1 MVYQVDDSLDRLNS
15 NVNYN
20 LASHLYGEVYT
31 EFCEELNIDCSY
43 KSEQQTIDTLKSFNR
58 PIFSMF
64 NLNCRSLSSCFSQ
77 LLTIIDNFKANNVE
91 PIYFTLQETW
101 VRPNHNLNFIQ
112 IDGYN
117 FHSKPRPQGRGGGVG
132 TYIKS
137 NFKVVELFPEFYEQN
152 SFESLILKANYNNFK
167 FISVNIYRTPSEETI
182 PLFLEKLLDL
192 LDKLDDFNCPVFI
205 AGDLNI
211 NVFLSVLPNSN
222 ASQLMDNFIAYGY
235 LNLILRATR
244 IQNHSYS
251 LIDLMLCKDFVQNLA
266 SSIVMPTDL
275 SDHYL
280 TILSFFENSFK
291 SNKKSNDLNKRK
303 LNDENL
309 ESLNNALNSVDW
321 TIVTSTQDVNLA
333 YERFLVIFKDLYNLH
348 CPLVTI
354 RQNKKYIPQQKYM
367 NTHLLKCKEFKD
379 MLFRTKT
386 NFPSIA
392 NKERYN
398 RYRNEYFRS
407 VRRAKKI
414 YYQGQ
419 IKKVGKDGRKLWGVL
434 REVLGVSKHSKEMDY
449 LEIGD
454 NRITDKV
461 EIANKFNE
469 HFSSLGRKLTPEIPT
484 TDKHFSDF
492 LPPRIEQS
500 LFIGPLSQLKTFEII
515 TNIKPKAS
523 KDIDEFSMKLL
534 IRTAAPISVPLCH
547 IYNTSI
553 STGTFPDLMKISKS
567 VIIYKSGPISEL
579 ESYRGVSMI
588 CSFSKPLERYIY
600 SEIYDFLEEQSF
612 FSPRQYGFRKNY
624 STCHNVL
631 NMLNLVS
638 QAFIDKKVCS
648 VVLLDIRKAFDLVDR
663 EILLS
668 KLSHYGIR
676 GTLLDWFRSYFDGR
690 AQRVYF
696 GGEYSTTLEDIVI
709 GVLQGSCL
717 GVLLFIIY
725 INDLEASCREAL
737 FNLFCDDTLLFLA
750 SKTFRELVDKLN
762 EVLPMAVSWY
772 NSNKL
777 LINSLKTKVIIFKSP
792 RQNINENDL
801 ELLEQFPV
809 FIDGNSYGEN
819 NQEKITKLEPI
830 DFNGDNGRER
840 WAKHLGVLLD
850 DKVSFKFHFGE
861 LQKKLQK
868 AIYSLRVMRH
878 LLDKRHL
885 KLLYFAYCHSLLDFS
900 IILFTGI
907 TESMATMIKKMQKKC
922 VRIIS
927 NSAATAPSAV
937 LFKQLGILPYAELR
951 DYNIM
956 LFMHKYQHGAQPEIF
971 DGQWTFRHQI
981 HNYNTRGRDE
991 FNVDTATKA
1000 FLFKSPLI
1008 QFPLIYNSLP
1018 NEIKNIRDF
1027 KQFKKKVFA
1036 YQLNKIT

>member
-1 MVYQVDDSLDRLNS
+1 M
-15 NVNYN
+15 
-20 LASHLYGEVYT
+20 YGEVYS
-31 EFCEELNIDCSY
+31 EFSDELNVQCNY
-43 KSEQQTIDTLKSFNR
+43 RSEQQAIEILKSFDR
-58 PIFSMF
+58 PTFSMF
-64 NLNCRSLSSCFSQ
+64 NLNCRSLSSCFNE
-77 LLTIIDNFKANNVE
+77 LLSIVDNFKEHNIE
-91 PIYFTLQETW
+91 PICFTVQETW

-112 IDGYN
+112 IEGYD
-117 FHSKPRPQGRGGGVG
+117 FYSKPRPQGRGGGVG
-132 TYIKS
+132 TYVKS
-137 NFKVVELFPEFYEQN
+137 NFKVVELFQDFYEQ
-152 SFESLILKANYNNFK
+152 SIFESIILKATYNNFK
-167 FISVNIYRTPSEETI
+167 FISVNIYRTPGEEFI
-182 PLFLEKLLDL
+182 QAFFNKLVDL
-192 LDKLDDFNCPVFI
+192 LDKLEDFNCPVFLS
-205 AGDLNI
+205 GDLNI
-211 NVFLSVLPNSN
+211 NVFLSVLPNST
-222 ASQLMDNFIAYGY
+222 ASQLMDNFITYGY

-244 IQNHSYS
+244 IHNHSYS

-280 TILSFFENSFK
+280 TILTFYENSFK
-291 SNKKSNDLNKRK
+291 NNKKSKDFTRRK
-303 LNDENL
+303 VNDENL
-309 ESLNNALNSVDW
+309 ESLNNALNNVDW
-321 TIVTSTQDVNLA
+321 NLVTSSQDVNVA
-333 YERFLVIFKDLYNLH
+333 YERFLVIFKELYNLH
-348 CPLVTI
+348 CPLVTVK
-354 RQNKKYIPQQKYM
+354 QNKKYIPQEKYM
-367 NTHLLKCKEFKD
+367 NNHLLKCREFKD
-379 MLFRTKT
+379 KLFRIMT
-386 NFPSIA
+386 NFPS
-392 NKERYN
+392 NENTDRYK
-398 RYRNEYFRS
+398 RYRNEYYRS

-419 IKKVGKDGRKLWGVL
+419 IREVGKDGRKLWGVL

-449 LEIGD
+449 LEIG
-454 NRITDKV
+454 NTRITDKV
-461 EIANKFNE
+461 EIANRFNE
-469 HFSSLGRKLTPEIPT
+469 HFSSLGTNLTPEIPT
-484 TDKHFSDF
+484 TDRHYTDF

-500 LFIGPLSQLKTFEII
+500 LFIGPLSQQKTFEII
-515 TNIKPKAS
+515 TNIKPKSS
-523 KDIDEFSMKLL
+523 KDIDDFSMKLL

-553 STGTFPDLMKISKS
+553 STGRFPDLMKISKS

-600 SEIYDFLEEQSF
+600 SSIYDFLEEHSF
-612 FSPRQYGFRKNY
+612 FSQRQYGFRKNY
-624 STCHNVL
+624 STSHNVL
-631 NMLNLVS
+631 NMMNLVT
-638 QAFIDKKVCS
+638 QTFIEGKVCS

-663 EILLS
+663 EILLN
-668 KLSHYGIR
+668 KLRHYGIR
-676 GTLLDWFRSYFDGR
+676 GTLLDWFKSYFDGR

-696 GGEYSTTLEDIVI
+696 GGEFSTSLEDIVI

-750 SKTFRELVDKLN
+750 SNTFRELVDKLN

-777 LINSLKTKVIIFKSP
+777 LINSKKTKVIVFKSP
-792 RQNINENDL
+792 RQNINENDM
-801 ELLEQFPV
+801 ELLQQFPV
-809 FIDGNSYGEN
+809 FIDGNNYGET
-819 NQEKITKLEPI
+819 NQEKIVKLDPI
-830 DFNGDNGRER
+830 DFNGDYGREK
-840 WAKHLGVLLD
+840 WARHLGVLID
-850 DKVSFKFHFGE
+850 DRVSFKYHFGE

-907 TESMATMIKKMQKKC
+907 TEAMATMIKKMQKKC
-922 VRIIS
+922 VRIICNVS
-927 NSAATAPSAV
+927 ATAPSAV

-956 LFMHKYQHGAQPEIF
+956 LFMHKYLHGSQPEIF
-971 DGQWTFRHQI
+971 EGQWTFRHQV
-981 HNYNTRGRDE
+981 HNYNTRARTD
-991 FNVDTATKA
+991 FNVDTATRA

-1008 QFPLIYNSLP
+1008 QFPLIFNSLP

-1036 YQLNKIT
+1036 YQLNKIS